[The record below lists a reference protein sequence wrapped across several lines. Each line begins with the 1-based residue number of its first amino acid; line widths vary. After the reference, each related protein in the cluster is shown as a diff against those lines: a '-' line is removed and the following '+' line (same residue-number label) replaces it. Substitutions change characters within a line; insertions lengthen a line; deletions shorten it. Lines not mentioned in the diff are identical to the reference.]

1 MRSNDLLTQREEIRV
16 QMQQALR
23 DGNAEAFSEAF
34 EQMMDCVQTAIQGEY
49 EQRIDSLQQEMDAR
63 VLTARGVRQLTNEE
77 RNYYQKL
84 ADAMRSQNPKQAVEG
99 LKDILPRTVVDSVFE
114 DLRTNHP
121 LLSRINFVP
130 TAGAI
135 EMIMNENGYQ
145 EAAWGQLCDEVVKE
159 LTSGFKVVNTN
170 LLKLSAFLPVC
181 KAMLDLGPEWLD
193 RYVREVLYEAL
204 ANGMEAGIVT
214 GDGNGKP
221 IGMNRQVGEGVSV
234 TGGVYPEKEA
244 VAITDLSA
252 VTVGG
257 LLATIAVK
265 PNGQQRKINNDVIF
279 LVSSVDYYGKVMPA
293 TTIQAP
299 DGTYRNDVMPFPMT
313 IIPIPALATGEALI
327 GTASGYFAAIG
338 TAKEGRIEYSDHYHF
353 LEDERVYLI
362 KAYGNGMPKDNNAF
376 QKLDISGLK
385 PAVYKVEIV
394 NTANA

>member
-23 DGNAEAFSEAF
+23 DGNAEGFSQAF
-34 EQMMDCVQTAIQGEY
+34 EQMMDCVQNAIRDEY

-63 VLTARGVRQLTNEE
+63 ALTARGVRQLTSEE
-77 RNYYQKL
+77 RTYYQHL

-99 LKDILPRTVVDSVFE
+99 LKDILPKTVVDSVFE

-145 EAAWGQLCDEVVKE
+145 EAAWGQLCDDVVKE

-193 RYVREVLYEAL
+193 RYIREVLYEAL

-214 GDGNGKP
+214 GDGKDKP

-376 QKLDISGLK
+376 QLLDISGLK
-385 PAVYKVEIV
+385 PAVYKVELV
-394 NTANA
+394 DAANA

>member
-63 VLTARGVRQLTNEE
+63 ALTARGVRQLTSEE
-77 RNYYQKL
+77 RTYYQHL
-84 ADAMRSQNPKQAVEG
+84 AEAMRSQNPKQAVEG
-99 LKDILPRTVVDSVFE
+99 LKDILPETVVDSVFE

-394 NTANA
+394 DTANA

>member
-23 DGNAEAFSEAF
+23 DGNAEGFSQAF
-34 EQMMDCVQTAIQGEY
+34 EQMMDCVQNAIRDEY

-63 VLTARGVRQLTNEE
+63 ALTARGVRQLTSEE
-77 RNYYQKL
+77 RTYYQHL
-84 ADAMRSQNPKQAVEG
+84 AEAMRSQNPKQAVEG
-99 LKDILPRTVVDSVFE
+99 LKDILPKTVVDSVFE

-145 EAAWGQLCDEVVKE
+145 EAAWGQLCDDVVKE

-193 RYVREVLYEAL
+193 RYIREVLYEAL

-214 GDGNGKP
+214 GDGKDKP

-376 QKLDISGLK
+376 QLLDISGLK
-385 PAVYKVEIV
+385 PAVYKVELV
-394 NTANA
+394 DAANA

>member
-99 LKDILPRTVVDSVFE
+99 LKDILPKTVVDSVFE

>member
-16 QMQQALR
+16 QMQQALS

-34 EQMMDCVQTAIQGEY
+34 EQMLDCVQTAIQGEY

-63 VLTARGVRQLTNEE
+63 ALTARGVRQLTSEE
-77 RNYYQKL
+77 RNYYQNL

-99 LKDILPRTVVDSVFE
+99 LKDILPKTVVDSVFE

-130 TAGAI
+130 TAGAV

-145 EAAWGQLCDEVVKE
+145 EAAWGQLCDAVVKE

-234 TGGVYPEKEA
+234 VGGVYPEKNA
-244 VAITDLSA
+244 TQITDLSA

-257 LLATIAVK
+257 LLAKIAVK

-279 LVSSVDYYGKVMPA
+279 LVSSVDYYSKVMPA

-313 IIPIPALATGEALI
+313 IIPIPALKTGEALI

-385 PAVYKVEIV
+385 PAVYKVEVV